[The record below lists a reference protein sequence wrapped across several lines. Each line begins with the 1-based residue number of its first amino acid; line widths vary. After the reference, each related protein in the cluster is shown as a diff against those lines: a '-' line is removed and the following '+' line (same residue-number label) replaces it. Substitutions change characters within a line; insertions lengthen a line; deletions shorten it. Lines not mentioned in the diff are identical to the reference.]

1 MGVICIVYV
10 MWMKGNVL
18 LFIYKMK
25 KKWNFIVNVFEY
37 VVDVR
42 IWIFVFKCWWIS
54 YL

>member
-25 KKWNFIVNVFEY
+25 KKNEILLLMFLNM
-37 VVDVR
+37 
-42 IWIFVFKCWWIS
+42 
-54 YL
+54 L